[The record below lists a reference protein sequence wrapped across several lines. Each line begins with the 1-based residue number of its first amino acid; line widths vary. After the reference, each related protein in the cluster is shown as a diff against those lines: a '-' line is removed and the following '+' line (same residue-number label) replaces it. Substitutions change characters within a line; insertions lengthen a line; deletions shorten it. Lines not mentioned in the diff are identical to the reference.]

1 MTVTKL
7 KGEMS
12 ATEYFGWIEFYNEKK
27 RKEEAA
33 KGNILAMNPDDLVKG
48 FGIWVIAAVLN

>member
-33 KGNILAMNPDDLVKG
+33 SGNILAMNPDDLVKG
-48 FGIWVIAAVLN
+48 FGI